1 MMHLSQKAKQKI
13 LKKLEESYPTDLSI
27 GEIAK
32 KTGLSRTTVSTYLK
46 VLVAEGKIVHTRNVG
61 RAIFYRAKKGI

>member
-1 MMHLSQKAKQKI
+1 MIHLPQKAKQKI
-13 LKKLEESYPTDLSI
+13 LKKLKESYPTDLSI

-46 VLVAEGKIVHTRNVG
+46 VLIAEGKIVHTRNVG
-61 RAIFYRAKKGI
+61 KAVFYRAKRD